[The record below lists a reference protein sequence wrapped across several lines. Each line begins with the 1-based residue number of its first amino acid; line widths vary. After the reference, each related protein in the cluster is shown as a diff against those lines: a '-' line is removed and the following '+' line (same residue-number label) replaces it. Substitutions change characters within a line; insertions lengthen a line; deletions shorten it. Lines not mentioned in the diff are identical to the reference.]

1 LRWHWRFSHCEA
13 EGIAN
18 GDFEAGLG
26 CWQSGGNLGLR
37 VVDDPNVAHR
47 GRRALLL
54 GQPAASP
61 CQAPSGQAWV
71 EQEFDVP
78 FSGTPMLV
86 VWYRLVTYDKNFNM
100 DSSIDHLAISLNGEV
115 ILRAANRS
123 LPARCDPPPH
133 DLGWTEFQYEL
144 SGYCGQTLRLRIS
157 LISTDAWWNTWA
169 YVDDV
174 QVKW

>member
-54 GQPAASP
+54 GDPTAACRQPP
-61 CQAPSGQAWV
+61 VGEAWI
-71 EQEFDVP
+71 EQELNVP
-78 FSGTPMLV
+78 PIGSPRLLL
-86 VWYRLVTYDKNFNM
+86 WYDLWTHDKNANLSEQF
-100 DSSIDHLAISLNGEV
+100 DHVDVLLDEER
-115 ILRAANRS
+115 ILRLANTS
-123 LPARCDPPPH
+123 LPYSCDTPPNH
-133 DLGWTEFQYEL
+133 LGWQRFEYDL
-144 SGYCGQTLRLRIS
+144 SSHRGQHMLLRVLLSTPDGYY
-157 LISTDAWWNTWA
+157 NTWV

-174 QVKW
+174 AVTW